1 MLGKTKFYSMLK
13 LHTYFYYS
21 YGFYVLKSIVFVNV
35 HVLDFVIYLPN
46 ILPMDCFESMDGISV
61 FWVKKVEVRVLQ
73 ENVCRPKCCM
83 FYL

>member
-1 MLGKTKFYSMLK
+1 MLGKTKFHSMLK
-13 LHTYFYYS
+13 WHTYFYYS

-73 ENVCRPKCCM
+73 ENVCRPKCCI